1 MSGTSRACG
10 ELLEVSAPLFAR
22 AVTLA
27 HIPTLR
33 AFGALC
39 AQSATPFVLQ
49 PLASHACLYIF
60 RDGTPKGVA
69 LNSPEIYEKVEPLGI
84 FACGRALARDSGKGG
99 NQH

>member
-1 MSGTSRACG
+1 VSGTSRACG

-49 PLASHACLYIF
+49 PWAAHACLYIF
-60 RDGTPKGVA
+60 SGWHPA
-69 LNSPEIYEKVEPLGI
+69 
-84 FACGRALARDSGKGG
+84 GRGAEFTRKI
-99 NQH
+99 